1 MQQIEELKQLGYNIE
16 EEDNLIIINETIFLK
31 RINDIYLILDK
42 IKNSSV
48 EEINSIDPESFEI
61 HLNNKLDN
69 NLINVLKDLGYQYFY
84 FKEGIIIVTKESNFA
99 GIDIMNLN
107 NDLFD
112 IYNDLL
118 SEIKNPNIIEEVK
131 TSSGSNYGY
140 WINFKDYNQ
149 RFDYFI
155 SNEVIKSSRFLDV
168 CLYCF
173 ILDRDLVTDSDL
185 SFEKRLHS

>member
-1 MQQIEELKQLGYNIE
+1 MQQIEELKQLGYNVE

-42 IKNSSV
+42 IKSSSV
-48 EEINSIDPESFEI
+48 EEVNTIDSESFEI

-69 NLINVLKDLGYQYFY
+69 NLINALKDLEYQYFY
-84 FKEGIIIVTKESNFA
+84 FKNGDIIITKESNFSS
-99 GIDIMNLN
+99 IDITNFN

-112 IYNDLL
+112 IFNDIL

-131 TSSGSNYGY
+131 TSSGSTYGY

-149 RFDYFI
+149 GFDYFI
-155 SNEVIKSSRFLDV
+155 SNSIIKSSRFLDV